1 VQTSEQ
7 NLAPPAPPPSAGRT
21 PTDDTS
27 VEATD
32 EDTPTT
38 PTTIFNPYVTT
49 TPPLAGHV

>member
-7 NLAPPAPPPSAGRT
+7 NLAPPAPPPPAERE
-21 PTDDTS
+21 PTDEAS
-27 VEATD
+27 AEATD
-32 EDTPTT
+32 TETPTT